1 MVLEMREGIPGS
13 GLKRRQRGAWTIEHL
28 SATRARPRRERYRIE
43 DLRRF
48 SGRFVRPRILPGSS
62 RHGSVYCVA
71 AWTAGASSRGHGSWR
86 LRGCAD
92 ASALF
97 TPETLRAFLGRASRR
112 YSARISR
119 GISRGREDQSVITWR
134 PSNSSSSSSS

>member
-97 TPETLRAFLGRASRR
+97 TPETLRAFLGRASTASRR
-112 YSARISR
+112 YSNISTDIAR
-119 GISRGREDQSVITWR
+119 REDQSVITWR
-134 PSNSSSSSSS
+134 PSSSSS

>member
-28 SATRARPRRERYRIE
+28 SVTRARPRRERYRIE

-97 TPETLRAFLGRASRR
+97 TPETLRAFLGRASTASRR
-112 YSARISR
+112 YSNISTDIAR
-119 GISRGREDQSVITWR
+119 REDQSVITWR
-134 PSNSSSSSSS
+134 PSSSSS

>member
-97 TPETLRAFLGRASRR
+97 TPETLRAFLGRASTASRR
-112 YSARISR
+112 YSNISTDIAR
-119 GISRGREDQSVITWR
+119 REDQSVITWR
-134 PSNSSSSSSS
+134 PSSSSSSSS